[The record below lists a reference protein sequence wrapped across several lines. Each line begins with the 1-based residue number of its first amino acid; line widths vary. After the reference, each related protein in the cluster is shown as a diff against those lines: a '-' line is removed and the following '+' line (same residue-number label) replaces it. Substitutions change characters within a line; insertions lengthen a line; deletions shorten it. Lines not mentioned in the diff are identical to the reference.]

1 MFLELI
7 QNVRLQ
13 YQKTKVFFYNKNN
26 DNSLKKYIFVTE
38 KPIKHTIIMKSLNKY
53 HGVVVPMVTPIASNG
68 DIDVAAV
75 ERIIENFAKNE
86 VSALIM

>member
-1 MFLELI
+1 MFLVFI

-38 KPIKHTIIMKSLNKY
+38 KPIKHIFNNEKS
-53 HGVVVPMVTPIASNG
+53 
-68 DIDVAAV
+68 
-75 ERIIENFAKNE
+75 
-86 VSALIM
+86 